1 MDLEKAISA
10 LQYALE
16 MEKEGVRFYQ
26 EKAEESKSPSV
37 KDLFTGL
44 VKMEESH
51 VDYISRILGFLKE
64 ESAFKDEMPPEETP
78 FKTVNSEE
86 ESEFNF
92 SEIAALRMALLL
104 EHDFAEF
111 YKKAA
116 DNTDDPIGKQIY
128 LKLAA
133 WEQGHES
140 AIRNELD
147 NLMKEHW
154 YDMGFSPLL

>member
-1 MDLEKAISA
+1 MELEKAISA
-10 LQYALE
+10 VQYALE
-16 MEKEGVRFYQ
+16 MEKEGVRFYG
-26 EKAEESKSPSV
+26 EKADEATTPSV

-44 VKMEESH
+44 KRMEENH
-51 VDYISRILGFLKE
+51 VDYLSKVLGHLKDENTFL
-64 ESAFKDEMPPEETP
+64 DEMPPEETP
-78 FKTVNSEE
+78 FERLKAE

-92 SEIAALRMALLL
+92 GEIAALRMAMLL
-104 EHDFAEF
+104 EHDFAQF

-116 DNTDDPIGKQIY
+116 EHTDDDIGKQIY
-128 LKLAA
+128 LKLAK
-133 WEQGHES
+133 WEEEHEA